1 MRETPA
7 SRLTRRSLLKG
18 AGAASTGAL
27 LAGCTG
33 DGASDETQTPEEGA
47 SETATEATAAEST
60 TTETGDGYA
69 VAMSPVGTVEFD
81 AVPENVFT
89 VFPQYADM
97 AVALGHGDAV
107 NSVYVPEMSGTT
119 MDHYHHTSTGSR
131 STGRDYTTP

>member
-1 MRETPA
+1 MRETA
-7 SRLTRRSLLKG
+7 ISGLTRRSLLKG

-33 DGASDETQTPEEGA
+33 DGASDGTGTSEEGA
-47 SETATEATAAEST
+47 SETATETTTAEST
-60 TTETGDGYA
+60 TTETDDGHS
-69 VAMSPVGTVEFD
+69 VSMSPVGTVEFD

-119 MDHYHHTSTGSR
+119 MNHYNHHLDGVSF
-131 STGRDYTTP
+131 D